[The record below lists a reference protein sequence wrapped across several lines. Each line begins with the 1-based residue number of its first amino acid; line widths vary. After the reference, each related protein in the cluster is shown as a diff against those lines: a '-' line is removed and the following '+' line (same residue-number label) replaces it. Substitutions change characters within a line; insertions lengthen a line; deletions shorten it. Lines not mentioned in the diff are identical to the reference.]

1 MLKIMPSAISVV
13 AVHHR
18 AAMADV
24 KLAVELEKFN
34 QCPRSM
40 RPPCHEHVGIDDRGS
55 MRESV

>member
-1 MLKIMPSAISVV
+1 MSKITPSAISVA

-34 QCPRSM
+34 QCPISM
-40 RPPCHEHVGIDDRGS
+40 RPPCHEHVGTDDRGS
-55 MRESV
+55 VRESV